1 MRGQILLA
9 WRSLWQHKRRTWL
22 TVGAMIFCNTLLV
35 FMITMQAGT
44 YPMMIENTLR
54 IFSSQLQINQQGY
67 LDEPEL
73 RKRITDSRSL
83 VAMIERQ
90 FPELD
95 VLPRSSGFLLA
106 ASEHRSVGM
115 LVNGVVPD
123 KERRASIIAQQII
136 MGHYLDAGDNNQVV
150 LGDRLAK
157 NLQVK
162 VGDELTVMG
171 STMEGGFAAGVLLVT
186 GIFNTGIN
194 DVDRTT
200 SQVSLATFQRI
211 FEMHNQVSLVSI
223 NAPSMSQVS
232 FYRQQLQTLL
242 PAPLQAGTE
251 LTVHDWQQLNP
262 GIKQGIE
269 ADLSSA
275 IIMYAVLVLLVIL
288 GVMNTQLMAVL
299 ERTKEFG
306 IMLAIGS
313 KPSRLFTQILIET
326 LMMGIIGMLLGALL
340 GGVIAAYFSQ
350 VGIALPGMGDIG
362 AQFGIGDRIY
372 PLLSPLSVLIGP
384 LVVCIGSVLVSIYPA
399 FKTLSLE
406 PISAMQSK

>member
-1 MRGQILLA
+1 MSGQILLA

-22 TVGAMIFCNTLLV
+22 TLGAMIFCNSLLV
-35 FMITMQAGT
+35 FMITLQAGT

-73 RKRITDSRSL
+73 RKRILDSSHLIAR
-83 VAMIERQ
+83 IEQ
-90 FPELD
+90 EFPELD
-95 VLPRSSGFLLA
+95 VIPRSSGFLLA
-106 ASEHRSVGM
+106 ASAQRSVGM
-115 LVNGVVPD
+115 LVNGVAPD
-123 KERRASIIAQQII
+123 KERLASIIPQQII
-136 MGHYLDAGDNNQVV
+136 YGHYLEAGDNNQVV
-150 LGDRLAK
+150 LGERLAK
-157 NLQVK
+157 NLQVT

-171 STMEGGFAAGVLLVT
+171 STMEGGFAAGVLSVV
-186 GIFNTGIN
+186 GIFSTGIN
-194 DVDRTT
+194 ELDRTV
-200 SQVSLATFQRI
+200 SQISMATFQRL
-211 FEMHNQVSLVSI
+211 FEMPNQVSLVSI

-232 FYRQQLQTLL
+232 FYQRQLQALM
-242 PAPLQAGTE
+242 QTE
-251 LTVHDWQQLNP
+251 PKLTVHDWQQLNP

-275 IIMYAVLVLLVIL
+275 VIMYAVLVLLVIL

-313 KPSRLFTQILIET
+313 KPSRLFTQVLIET

-340 GGVIAAYFSQ
+340 GGVVAGYFSL

-384 LVVCIGSVLVSIYPA
+384 VVVCIGSVLVSIYPA
-399 FKTLSLE
+399 FKTLGLE

>member
-1 MRGQILLA
+1 MSTQILLA

-22 TVGAMIFCNTLLV
+22 TIGAMIFCNTLLV
-35 FMITMQAGT
+35 LMITIQAGT

-67 LDEPEL
+67 LDSPEL
-73 RKRITDSRSL
+73 RKRIIDSNEL
-83 VAMIERQ
+83 ITKIEQQ
-90 FPELD
+90 FPALD
-95 VLPRSSGFLLA
+95 VIPRSHGFLLA
-106 ASEHRSVGM
+106 ASDQRSVGM
-115 LVNGVVPD
+115 LVNGVMPD
-123 KERRASIIAQQII
+123 KERLASIIPQQII
-136 MGHYLDAGDNNQVV
+136 SGHYLMATDQRQIV
-150 LGDRLAK
+150 LGERLAK

-171 STMEGGFAAGVLLVT
+171 STMEGGFAADVLAVVGV
-186 GIFNTGIN
+186 FKTGIN
-194 DVDRTT
+194 EVDR
-200 SQVSLATFQRI
+200 SSAQISMATFQRI
-211 FEMHNQVSLVSI
+211 FAMPNQVSIVSI
-223 NAPSMSQVS
+223 NAPSMSKVS
-232 FYRQQLQTLL
+232 LYQEQLQSLLATLVH
-242 PAPLQAGTE
+242 TE
-251 LTVHDWQQLNP
+251 AKLTVHNWQQLNP

-313 KPSRLFTQILIET
+313 KPSRLFTQVIIET
-326 LMMGIIGMLLGALL
+326 LMMGMIGMLLGALL
-340 GGVIAAYFSQ
+340 GGLIAAYFSL
-350 VGIALPGMGDIG
+350 VGITLPGMGDIG

-372 PLLSPLSVLIGP
+372 PLLSPLSVLAGP
-384 LVVCIGSVLVSIYPA
+384 VVVCIGSVLVAIYPA
-399 FKTLSLE
+399 FKTLGLE

>member
-1 MRGQILLA
+1 MSGQILLA

-22 TVGAMIFCNTLLV
+22 TLGAMIFCNTLLV
-35 FMITMQAGT
+35 FMITLQAGT
-44 YPMMIENTLR
+44 YPMMLENTLR

-73 RKRITDSRSL
+73 RKRILDSSDL
-83 VAMIERQ
+83 VARLEQ
-90 FPELD
+90 EFPELD
-95 VLPRSSGFLLA
+95 VIPRSNGFLLA
-106 ASEHRSVGM
+106 ASEQRSVGI

-123 KERRASIIAQQII
+123 KERLASIIPQQITF
-136 MGHYLDAGDNNQVV
+136 GHYLEGGDNNQVI
-150 LGDRLAK
+150 LGERLAK
-157 NLQVK
+157 NLQVT

-171 STMEGGFAAGVLLVT
+171 STMQGGFAAGVLSVV
-186 GIFNTGIN
+186 GIFSTGIN
-194 DVDRTT
+194 ELDRTT
-200 SQVSLATFQRI
+200 SQVSLATFQRL
-211 FEMHNQVSLVSI
+211 FEMPNQVSLLSI

-232 FYRQQLQTLL
+232 FYQQQLQTQL
-242 PAPLQAGTE
+242 PTYLQTGE
-251 LTVHDWQQLNP
+251 QLTVHDWQQLNP

-275 IIMYAVLVLLVIL
+275 VIMYAVLVLLVIL

-313 KPSRLFTQILIET
+313 KPSRLFTQVLVET
-326 LMMGIIGMLLGALL
+326 FMMGIIGMLLGALL
-340 GGVIAAYFSQ
+340 GGVVAGYFSQ

-384 LVVCIGSVLVSIYPA
+384 AVVCVGSVLVSIYPA
-399 FKTLSLE
+399 LKTLGLE

>member
-1 MRGQILLA
+1 MNTQTLLA

-22 TVGAMIFCNTLLV
+22 TIGAMIFCNTLLV

-54 IFSSQLQINQQGY
+54 IFSSQLQINQLGY
-67 LDEPEL
+67 LDSPEL
-73 RKRITDSRSL
+73 RKRIIDSNELISK
-83 VAMIERQ
+83 IEKK

-95 VLPRSSGFLLA
+95 VIPRSSSFLLA
-106 ASEHRSVGM
+106 ASEQRSVGM

-123 KERRASIIAQQII
+123 KERLASIIPQQIVG
-136 MGHYLDAGDNNQVV
+136 GHYLETGDHNHVV
-150 LGDRLAK
+150 LGERLAK
-157 NLQVK
+157 NLQVA

-171 STMEGGFAAGVLLVT
+171 STMEGGFAADVLIVV
-186 GIFNTGIN
+186 GIFKTGIN
-194 DVDRTT
+194 DVDRSTAQI
-200 SQVSLATFQRI
+200 SMATFQRI
-211 FEMHNQVSLVSI
+211 FLMPSQVSIVSI
-223 NAPSMSQVS
+223 NAPSMSKVS
-232 FYRQQLQTLL
+232 FYQDQLHSLL
-242 PAPLQAGTE
+242 PIGAK
-251 LTVHDWQQLNP
+251 LTVHNWQQLNP

-313 KPSRLFTQILIET
+313 KPSRLFTQVIIET

-340 GGVIAAYFSQ
+340 GGIIAGYFSQ

-384 LVVCIGSVLVSIYPA
+384 SVVCIGSVLVSIYPA
-399 FKTLSLE
+399 FKTLGLE

>member
-1 MRGQILLA
+1 MNGQILLA

-22 TVGAMIFCNTLLV
+22 TLGAMIFCNSLLV
-35 FMITMQAGT
+35 FMITLQAGT

-73 RKRITDSRSL
+73 RLRILDSSDL
-83 VAMIERQ
+83 VARLELQ
-90 FPELD
+90 FPELI
-95 VLPRSSGFLLA
+95 VIPRSRGFLLA
-106 ASEHRSVGM
+106 ASEQRSVGM
-115 LVNGVVPD
+115 LVNGVAPD
-123 KERRASIIAQQII
+123 KERLASSIPQQII
-136 MGHYLDAGDNNQVV
+136 IGRYLEAGDNNLVV
-150 LGDRLAK
+150 LGERLAK
-157 NLQVK
+157 NLQVT

-171 STMEGGFAAGVLLVT
+171 STMEGGFAAGVLSIV
-186 GIFNTGIN
+186 GIFNSGIN
-194 DVDRTT
+194 ELDRTT
-200 SQVSLATFQRI
+200 SQVSLATFQRL
-211 FEMHNQVSLVSI
+211 FEMPNQVSLLSI

-232 FYRQQLQTLL
+232 FYQQQLQSLL
-242 PAPLQAGTE
+242 QLSSAEAK
-251 LTVHDWQQLNP
+251 LTIHDWQQLNP

-275 IIMYAVLVLLVIL
+275 VIMYAVLVLLVIL

-306 IMLAIGS
+306 IMLAIGT
-313 KPSRLFTQILIET
+313 KPSRLFTQVLIET
-326 LMMGIIGMLLGALL
+326 LMMGIIGMLLGALF
-340 GGVIAAYFSQ
+340 GGVVAGYFSL

-384 LVVCIGSVLVSIYPA
+384 VVVCVGSVLISIYPA
-399 FKTLSLE
+399 FKTLGLE